1 MKWKPVRV
9 PELRKRIFIAFSL
22 FILLFGVLSSLLAA
36 SIVGTVARDQLAK
49 QLTEEAVLVIDHM
62 ETQGVKETLSN
73 LVLRARVTHIRSDGT
88 VLFDSRAQEPFEN
101 HLDRPEV
108 QDALSSGSGH
118 STRYS
123 QTMRTQ
129 TVYVAVRLADGS
141 ILRLSQPER
150 VASSIVT
157 GIAPFLIFGIIL
169 MMLLSMPM
177 ANYFSIRLLKPI
189 LTIDLEHPE
198 EAVAF
203 DEMLPLIRRIDAQNR
218 QNRTHLEALD
228 ARRQELDTLLGGMH
242 EGFIAL
248 GSAEEIILI
257 NPSACAMLGAS
268 AEQALGR
275 HLTEINRSAEMFSLL
290 EGLRKSGSANG
301 MLLKD
306 GRSYFLSA
314 SMLQNRRGA
323 VLLFY
328 DQTEQLRGEE
338 MRKDFTAN
346 VSHELRTPLTTI
358 CGYAE
363 LLKNNMVKGEDLE
376 QFYGLIHR
384 ETSRLLTLVEDI
396 LRLSKLDEGHPGG
409 QRQKVN
415 LCEVVSSVC
424 HTFALPAT
432 ERGVSLS
439 FSGQPAFVRGDVT
452 LLDELAGNL
461 VDNAIKYN
469 VDGGKVEVS
478 VIPGSRV
485 LLIVRDTGIGISPE
499 HQPRVFERFYRTD
512 TSRSKATGGTGLG
525 LSIVKHAAEYHHAKI
540 TLKSQLGQGTEIT
553 VAFPPWQEEG

>member
-1 MKWKPVRV
+1 M
-9 PELRKRIFIAFSL
+9 RKRIFIAFSL
-22 FILLFGVLSSLLAA
+22 FILIFGILSSLLAA
-36 SIVGTVARDQLAK
+36 SIVGSVARDQLAK
-49 QLTEEAVLVIDHM
+49 QLMDESILIIDRM
-62 ETQGVKETLSN
+62 GTLGTSDTLSG
-73 LVLRARVTHIRSDGT
+73 LVLRARVTHIGSDGT
-88 VLFDSRAQEPFEN
+88 VLYDSQAQTPLEN
-101 HLDRPEV
+101 HLERPEV
-108 QDALSSGSGH
+108 QDALANGTGR

-123 QTMRTQ
+123 QTMRAL
-129 TVYVAVRLADGS
+129 TVYVAKRLSDGS
-141 ILRLSQPER
+141 VLRLSQPER
-150 VASSIVT
+150 IADSVVS
-157 GIAPFLIFGIIL
+157 GFAPFLIFGIIL
-169 MMLLSMPM
+169 LVLLSLPL
-177 ANYFSIRLLKPI
+177 ANYFSIRLFRPI
-189 LTIDLEHPE
+189 LAIDLEHPE
-198 EAVAF
+198 EAAVF
-203 DEMLPLIRRIDAQNR
+203 DEMLPLIRRIHAQNR
-218 QNRTHLEALD
+218 QNRAHLEALE

-248 GSAEEIILI
+248 STTEEIILI
-257 NPSACAMLGAS
+257 NPSACAMLGVS
-268 AEQALGR
+268 QEQALGR
-275 HLTEINRSAEMFSLL
+275 HLTEVNRSAEMLHLL
-290 EGLRKSGSANG
+290 EGLRRGGGANG

-314 SMLQNRRGA
+314 SMLANQRGA

-328 DQTEQLRGEE
+328 DQTEQLKGEE
-338 MRKDFTAN
+338 MRKNFTAN

-384 ETSRLLTLVEDI
+384 ETSRLLSLVEDI

-409 QRQKVN
+409 QRLKVN
-415 LCEVVSSVC
+415 LYEVVGSVC
-424 HTFALPAT
+424 RSFELPAA
-432 ERGVSLS
+432 ERGVSLH
-439 FSGQPAFVRGDVT
+439 FSGEPAFVLGDGT

-478 VIPGSRV
+478 VTPGPSVMLR
-485 LLIVRDTGIGISPE
+485 VRDTGIGIAPE

-540 TLKSQLGQGTEIT
+540 TLKSQLGRGTDIT
-553 VAFPPWQEEG
+553 VAFPPFQEEI